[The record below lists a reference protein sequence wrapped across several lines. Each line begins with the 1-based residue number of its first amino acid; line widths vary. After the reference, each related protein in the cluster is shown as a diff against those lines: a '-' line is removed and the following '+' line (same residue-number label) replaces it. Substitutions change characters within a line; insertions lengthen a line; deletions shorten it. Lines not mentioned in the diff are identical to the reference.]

1 MKRNSART
9 AADASIKSRKASGV
23 MPTSRKA
30 ASIAAACE
38 TLVRAGDKVVSMML
52 ALLTVPQV
60 LVIGWAL
67 NVMG

>member
-1 MKRNSART
+1 MPP
-9 AADASIKSRKASGV
+9 SRKAV
-23 MPTSRKA
+23 
-30 ASIAAACE
+30 SIVAACE

-67 NVMG
+67 NVAG

>member
-1 MKRNSART
+1 
-9 AADASIKSRKASGV
+9 
-23 MPTSRKA
+23 MPPSRKA

>member
-1 MKRNSART
+1 
-9 AADASIKSRKASGV
+9 

-60 LVIGWAL
+60 LVIG
-67 NVMG
+67 